1 MTYVYR
7 RITRRAVI
15 FLFRARTL
23 RFQRK
28 SRWMRLIR
36 ASNFSATFLN
46 ALIMW
51 NIATIESVRIPIDSM
66 NSIRICRACSLAD
79 SSFARR
85 IVILVANSSS
95 L

>member
-1 MTYVYR
+1 MYR

-36 ASNFSATFLN
+36 PSNFSATFLN

-51 NIATIESVRIPIDSM
+51 NIATIESVRIPIDSI

-85 IVILVANSSS
+85 IVILIANSSS